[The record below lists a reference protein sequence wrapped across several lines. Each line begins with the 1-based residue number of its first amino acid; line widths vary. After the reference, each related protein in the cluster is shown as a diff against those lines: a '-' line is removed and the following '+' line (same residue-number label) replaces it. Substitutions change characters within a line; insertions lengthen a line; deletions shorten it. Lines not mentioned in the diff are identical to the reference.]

1 MIAVVIAIV
10 AALAIGGYFFYQS
23 SMGGNAVEEAVA
35 TVDGVE
41 ITRADYDRSAA
52 QLTNVYTSQGIDT
65 NSAEAANAIREQ
77 ALTTLINRQLVL
89 NAATEAGTTVSD
101 DTVET
106 EYQTLVS
113 SMGGEANLS
122 AAITATGVSLDQFR
136 ADLETD
142 LVINAY
148 LTNRLGAEATTVSDE
163 EVQAAYD
170 NAAASGAEGLPPFE
184 EVAEMIRGQLQSE
197 KQQAAIASE
206 IERLRG
212 EAEIVILI

>member
-1 MIAVVIAIV
+1 MNEVTTENKSKGNGLMIAVVIAIV
-10 AALAIGGYFFYQS
+10 AALAIGGYFFYKNN
-23 SMGGNAVEEAVA
+23 MGDNAAEGAVA

-41 ITRADYDRSAA
+41 ITRADHDRRAA

-65 NSAEAANAIREQ
+65 SSAEAANAIREQ

-136 ADLETD
+136 
-142 LVINAY
+142 
-148 LTNRLGAEATTVSDE
+148 
-163 EVQAAYD
+163 
-170 NAAASGAEGLPPFE
+170 
-184 EVAEMIRGQLQSE
+184 
-197 KQQAAIASE
+197 
-206 IERLRG
+206 
-212 EAEIVILI
+212 